1 MNIYVYSDESG
12 VFSSNNDY
20 FAFGGIIF
28 LNKEDKDISQNL
40 YIKTEKEIKYKFKLY
55 KKEEL
60 KGKDLRE
67 KEKRKLLRSVKNG
80 YPFRF
85 IINVKDI
92 YPRIMSNKKTRQ
104 RYLDYVF
111 KMGLKKSF
119 SNLIKEKH
127 LINTNEKINIY
138 IFCDEHTTATDGI
151 YELKESIYQEF
162 KHGILNFEINFMSNP
177 IFPNLSILQL
187 NFSDSK
193 NIPLIR
199 YSDILANSTYKY
211 LFNNNK
217 LNKNKIFTFIFPK
230 DINN

>member
-20 FAFGGIIF
+20 FTFGGIIF
-28 LNKEDKDISQNL
+28 LNKEDKDISKNL
-40 YIKTEKEIKYKFKLY
+40 YIKTEKEIKYKFKLD
-55 KKEEL
+55 KNEEL
-60 KGKDLRE
+60 KGKDLSE
-67 KEKRKLLRSVKNG
+67 KERRKLLRSVKNG

-92 YPRIMSNKKTRQ
+92 YSRIMSNKKTRQ

-127 LINTNEKINIY
+127 LINTNENINLY
-138 IFCDEHTTATDGI
+138 IFCDEHTTATDGV

-162 KHGILNFEINFMSNP
+162 KYGILNFEINFMSNP
-177 IFPNLSILQL
+177 IFPNLSILQV

-211 LFNNNK
+211 LFKNNK
-217 LNKNKIFTFIFPK
+217 LNKNKIFTFTFPK
-230 DINN
+230 NN